1 MSSVGGG
8 RRLVLAAL
16 LIASLCPAPV
26 TLLWSAAF
34 VAWTRMNR
42 RPIRTT
48 TTPVAILGAG
58 LTGMAAAFHLKQ
70 AGVPFRIVERLEQ
83 AGGHAITIE
92 EDGFRFDRT
101 GHLLHLRDP
110 ETRKLVLAWIGDDWI
125 EVERRSMIWSSG
137 TYTRYPFQAN
147 TFGLPPQVAYECLQG
162 FLKAHFAREK
172 PAPRTF
178 EEFCLAHFGEG
189 ISRHF
194 MIPYNTR
201 LWGVHPSEITADW
214 CARFVPLPKLE
225 DVVAGA
231 VGLNDRELGYNTRF
245 VYPRLGIGELA
256 RGLART
262 LPEIELGRA
271 PTKIDWKAR
280 ELHFEDEIVRYEAL
294 ISTAPLKALLGSL
307 IDVPEPAFAAAK
319 RLRCTHLYYLDVAL
333 DTPCQRPLHWVY
345 VPEEKYPFYRVGCYS
360 HFSPDLAPPGKACLY
375 VELASRLS
383 PDLTTLVPEVARGLV
398 EMGLI
403 DSVNAVRFAR
413 LRRIDHAY
421 VVFDH
426 AYFASLA
433 TIRPFLDEAG
443 ILSTGRYGGWN
454 YSSMEDAL
462 HFGRDAAAGARA
474 RMEGKRL

>member
-1 MSSVGGG
+1 MSRPLS
-8 RRLVLAAL
+8 
-16 LIASLCPAPV
+16 LI
-26 TLLWSAAF
+26 
-34 VAWTRMNR
+34 R
-42 RPIRTT
+42 T

-70 AGVPFRIVERLEQ
+70 AGVPFRLCERLDH
-83 AGGHAITIE
+83 AGGHAITLE

-101 GHLLHLRDP
+101 GHLLHLRDA
-110 ETRKLVLAWIGDDWI
+110 ETRALALSWIGDDWV

-147 TFGLPPQVAYECLQG
+147 TFGLPPQVAYDCLQG
-162 FLKAHFAREK
+162 FLKAHFAK
-172 PAPRTF
+172 DAPAPRTF
-178 EEFCLAHFGEG
+178 EEFCLTHFGEG

-214 CARFVPLPKLE
+214 CSRFVPLPKLD

-231 VGLNDRELGYNTRF
+231 VGLNSPELGYNTRF

-256 RGLART
+256 KGLARAV
-262 LPEIELGRA
+262 PEIELGRS
-271 PTKIDWKAR
+271 PTTIDWKAR
-280 ELHFEDEIVRYEAL
+280 ELHFEDEIVQYETL
-294 ISTAPLKALLGSL
+294 ISTAPLQSL
-307 IDVPEPAFAAAK
+307 IGTLAAPPEPVAAAAR

-375 VELASRLS
+375 VELASRDV
-383 PDLTTLVPEVARGLV
+383 PDLETLIPEVARGLV

-403 DSVNAVRFAR
+403 HDVSAVRFAR

-426 AYFASLA
+426 DYFPSLEV
-433 TIRPFLDEAG
+433 IRPFLDEAR

-462 HFGRDAAAGARA
+462 HFGRDAAKAAQTLIHGDQRRA
-474 RMEGKRL
+474 R